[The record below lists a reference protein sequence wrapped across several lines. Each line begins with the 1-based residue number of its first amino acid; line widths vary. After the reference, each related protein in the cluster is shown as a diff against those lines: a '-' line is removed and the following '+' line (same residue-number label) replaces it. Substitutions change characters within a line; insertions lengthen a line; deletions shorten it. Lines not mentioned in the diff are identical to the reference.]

1 MQSYLKYVVHDPVFI
16 AWSLIGERCTPY
28 NQFEG
33 QDTYLPNVASLIIT
47 FKRFVDLLPPAGD
60 NLRGNIIHGP
70 TKRRTKFGVLEDV
83 TDAPQIA

>member
-16 AWSLIGERCTPY
+16 ACSLIGERCTPY

-33 QDTYLPNVASLIIT
+33 QDTYLPDVASLIIT
-47 FKRFVDLLPPAGD
+47 FKRFIDLLPPASD
-60 NLRGNIIHGP
+60 DLRSNIIHGA
-70 TKRRTKFGVLEDV
+70 TKRCTKFGVLGDV